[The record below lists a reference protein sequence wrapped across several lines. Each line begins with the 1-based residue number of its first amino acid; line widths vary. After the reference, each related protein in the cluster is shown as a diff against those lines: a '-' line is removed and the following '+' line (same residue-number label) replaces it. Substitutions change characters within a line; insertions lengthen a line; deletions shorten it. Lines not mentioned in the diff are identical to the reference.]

1 MVFTKFSLIVLL
13 TLSSAFAQTRFSSK
27 SCLDAHYKMKMVQKG
42 PLFGLLKQEFVID
55 KKDCIV
61 HITHQKYLPKEWF
74 VDVCRE
80 PVHIKVTS
88 ATGVDVAKK
97 ESDCLHVDKTKDTSD
112 FCSQYFDMMDVIQDD
127 GLIFAEGDRDN
138 LSSDHGKTYCSYLLM
153 KKYLNESVVFSRYT
167 EVPDLFTEKVKD
179 APAPGLVPKP
189 MPEIKKEDQETK
201 LAPSPE
207 KKLDKNLGLTKG
219 VL

>member
-1 MVFTKFSLIVLL
+1 MAFIKFSFFFVLMV
-13 TLSSAFAQTRFSSK
+13 SSAFAQTRFSSK
-27 SCLDAHYKMKMVQKG
+27 SCLDSTYKMKMTQKG
-42 PLFGLLKQEFVID
+42 PLFGLLKQEFVIN
-55 KKDCIV
+55 KKSCIV
-61 HITHQKYLPKEWF
+61 HITHKKYLPKEWF

-97 ESDCLHVDKTKDTSD
+97 ESECMHQDKTKDTSD

-138 LSSDHGKTYCSYLLM
+138 LSSDHGKTYCTYLLM

-167 EVPDLFTEKVKD
+167 DVQDIFEKTKEVNP
-179 APAPGLVPKP
+179 APAVVPTAP
-189 MPEIKKEDQETK
+189 VEPKKADQEAKVVVPPPSLPVQTK
-201 LAPSPE
+201 ASI
-207 KKLDKNLGLTKG
+207 
-219 VL
+219 